1 MPAMADVSSGAAY
14 SYRDDPLVPAFADDR
29 PIIIFDGHCVLC
41 SRFARFVLRHDQRA
55 VFRLMAAQSPLGQAL
70 YRHYRLDPVNFE
82 TNVLLD
88 GGRAWFKSA
97 GSIRMFVKLGMP
109 WALVGVLRAVP
120 RPLLDR
126 LYEVVARNRLRWF
139 GASAVCFVPD
149 AALRDRF
156 LE

>member
-1 MPAMADVSSGAAY
+1 MNSRY
-14 SYRDDPLVPAFADDR
+14 SYRADPSVPAFEDDR

-41 SRFARFVLRHDQRA
+41 SRFARFVLRHDRRA
-55 VFRLMAAQSPLGQAL
+55 VFRLIAAQSPLGQAL

-97 GSIRMFVKLGMP
+97 GTIRMFVRLGFP
-109 WALVGVLRAVP
+109 WALAAVLRVVP

-126 LYEVVARNRLRWF
+126 LYELVARNRLRWF
-139 GASAVCFVPD
+139 GASAVCFVADP
-149 AALRDRF
+149 AHRDRF
-156 LE
+156 LG

>member
-1 MPAMADVSSGAAY
+1 LAEDRLNRLY
-14 SYRDDPLVPAFADDR
+14 SYRSDPSVPAFEDDR

-41 SRFARFVLRHDQRA
+41 SRFARFVLQHDHRA

-70 YRHYRLDPVNFE
+70 YRHYQLDPVNFE

-97 GSIRMFVKLGMP
+97 GSIRMFVKLGLP
-109 WALVGVLRAVP
+109 WTLVGLLRVVP

-139 GASAVCFVPD
+139 GASTVCFVADP
-149 AALRDRF
+149 AHRDRF
-156 LE
+156 LG

>member
-1 MPAMADVSSGAAY
+1 MNSRY
-14 SYRDDPLVPAFADDR
+14 SYRNDPSVPTFEDDR

-41 SRFARFVLRHDQRA
+41 SRFARFVLRHDHRA

-88 GGRAWFKSA
+88 QGRAWFKSA
-97 GSIRMFVKLGMP
+97 GTIRMFIKLGFP
-109 WALVGVLRAVP
+109 WSLAAAWRLVP

-139 GASAVCFVPD
+139 GTSAVCFVADP
-149 AALRDRF
+149 AHRDRF
-156 LE
+156 LG